1 MEKCLRSTH
10 HPSLMLRRRW
20 VVGSLWVGGWPV
32 LLEQKP
38 NGNVNLH
45 LQRLCKDCVFPSLQG
60 FLLSSCTCEC
70 PGLLMGSPV
79 ILVVP
84 YKPQ

>member
-1 MEKCLRSTH
+1 MI
-10 HPSLMLRRRW
+10 HPPSIPH
-20 VVGSLWVGGWPV
+20 VAAQVGCWFTLAEWLAGWPV

-45 LQRLCKDCVFPSLQG
+45 LQRFCKDCIFPSPQG
-60 FLLSSCTCEC
+60 FLLSSCTYEC
-70 PGLLMGSPV
+70 PGLLTGSPV

-84 YKPQ
+84 YNPQ